1 MLKKSTTNKQLGLFT
16 TASSLMC
23 KRESKQY
30 EDEKEWHMQ
39 FYRNFTCNIDE
50 DVFRPLF
57 DEKMGCP
64 TKAIRQ
70 LVAMSILK
78 EGAGCS
84 DETLYENYRY
94 NLLWRAALGLFK
106 ISIKTKEGKDT
117 YRYFDKTC
125 IERSKVRRQ
134 TESIPWDER
143 KKRNNVEASIF
154 QYSFHTRNNKTRYR
168 GLIKHTLQTIARCA
182 WINMRRLFLY
192 DIERSLQIA

>member
-1 MLKKSTTNKQLGLFT
+1 MFKKSTTNKQLGLFT

-39 FYRNFTCNIDE
+39 FYRNVTCNIDE

-84 DETLYENYRY
+84 DETLYENCRY
-94 NLLWRAALGLFK
+94 NLLGVLHLDF
-106 ISIKTKEGKDT
+106 SILMI
-117 YRYFDKTC
+117 RVLPF
-125 IERSKVRRQ
+125 
-134 TESIPWDER
+134 P
-143 KKRNNVEASIF
+143 
-154 QYSFHTRNNKTRYR
+154 HT
-168 GLIKHTLQTIARCA
+168 TICV
-182 WINMRRLFLY
+182 
-192 DIERSLQIA
+192 S